1 MGRSEPAAAGEHYHA
16 PVMAQE
22 IADLLVTDPA
32 GLYLDATLGGG
43 GHARLILDRL
53 GPDGGLVALDRDME
67 AVARGLQ
74 TFAEDRRVRVERS
87 EFARL
92 RDHVAP
98 GSLAGALFDLGV
110 SSRQLDVKAKGFSFA
125 PGTALDMRMGAEGP
139 TAADLLAAWD
149 EWELASVLRRNADI
163 DEAKRLSR
171 AIKALVE
178 AGRPMTS
185 DLLREAV
192 EKLPGLRP
200 QDRNGM
206 LARVFQAIRMEVNGE
221 VDQIEAGL
229 RAAVEALRPGGRLA
243 VLSYHSVEDRAVKE
257 TAAAFEKACVCP
269 AAQPVCTCGS
279 ANRRLAKVFRK
290 PALPTPEEM
299 ARNPRSRSAKLR
311 VLEKVA
317 PGSAPKGPS
326 AWTGEAR

>member
-1 MGRSEPAAAGEHYHA
+1 
-16 PVMAQE
+16 V
-22 IADLLVTDPA
+22 DK
-32 GLYLDATLGGG
+32 
-43 GHARLILDRL
+43 L

-74 TFAEDRRVRVERS
+74 TFGGDGRVRIERS

-92 RDHVAP
+92 GEHVAP
-98 GSLAGALFDLGV
+98 GSLSGALFDLGV

-125 PGTALDMRMGAEGP
+125 PGTALDMRMGGEGT
-139 TAADLLAAWD
+139 TAADLILAWD

-163 DEAKRLSR
+163 NEAKRLAR

-178 AGRPMTS
+178 VGRPMTS

-192 EKLPGLRP
+192 EKLPGLRAEH
-200 QDRNGM
+200 RNGM

-221 VDQIEAGL
+221 VEQIEAGL
-229 RAAVEALRPGGRLA
+229 KAAVEALRPGGRLA

-257 TAAAFEKACVCP
+257 TAAAFEKDCVCAP
-269 AAQPVCTCGS
+269 GLPVCVCGS
-279 ANRRLAKVFRK
+279 ANRKLRKVLRK
-290 PALPTPEEM
+290 PALPTRDEM

-317 PGSAPKGPS
+317 PDISRKG
-326 AWTGEAR
+326 AVGIAGEAR

>member
-1 MGRSEPAAAGEHYHA
+1 MGHLPAGELGYHA
-16 PVMAQE
+16 PVMASE
-22 IADLLVTDPA
+22 IVDLLVTDPG

-43 GHARLILDRL
+43 GHARRIVDRL
-53 GPDGGLVALDRDME
+53 GPEGGLVALDRDME

-74 TFAEDRRVRVERS
+74 TFGGDRRVRIERS

-92 RDHVAP
+92 GAYVSP

-125 PGTALDMRMGAEGP
+125 PGTDLDMRMGAEGP
-139 TAADLLAAWD
+139 TAADLLSAWD
-149 EWELASVLRRNADI
+149 EWELASALRRNADI

-171 AIKALVE
+171 AIKSLVE

-192 EKLPGLRP
+192 EKLPGMRS

-221 VDQIEAGL
+221 VDQIGAGL
-229 RAAVEALRPGGRLA
+229 KAAVEALRPGGRLA

-257 TAAAFEKACVCP
+257 SAAAFEKECICP
-269 AAQPVCTCGS
+269 PGMPVCTCGS
-279 ANRRLAKVFRK
+279 GNRRLLKVLRK

-311 VLEKVA
+311 VLEKL
-317 PGSAPKGPS
+317 GPRAAAGRS
-326 AWTGEAR
+326 R